1 MPAGGVALVTATA
14 PHSCPITTHDAP
26 PRDVSMQVLASQPD
40 HLTWVTQDVFALS
53 IVVME
58 WLTFGMF
65 TYPYNRE
72 EPSPSY
78 SHLLLFEL
86 ERHDKLDIR

>member
-1 MPAGGVALVTATA
+1 ME
-14 PHSCPITTHDAP
+14 
-26 PRDVSMQVLASQPD
+26 QVLASQPD

-72 EPSPSY
+72 VSSQRVCVRECVLCVFLCESVF
-78 SHLLLFEL
+78 HLQ
-86 ERHDKLDIR
+86 